1 MKTAYSLV
9 GAVIFGAIVHG
20 QAAKPAPPA
29 APAAKEITP
38 HRKFGEREGERNPG
52 QNPDLPLVER

>member
-9 GAVIFGAIVHG
+9 GAVLFGAIVHG

-29 APAAKEITP
+29 APAAKEITLTASSANVKESGTP
-38 HRKFGEREGERNPG
+38 VKIRN
-52 QNPDLPLVER
+52 LSLVER